1 MRVTSM
7 PIPLHDSALLSTI
20 AWGYLLVNAT
30 RVLTYVPQVMAV
42 WRCTDGARSV
52 SLLTWGSWTLSHVM
66 AVLYGLLVVV
76 DGFFVAISLVN
87 LVGCAAIA
95 GIAMRRRGQWR
106 RTTRAEGVWVAR

>member
-1 MRVTSM
+1 MSVTSM
-7 PIPLHDSALLSTI
+7 PIPLHDSAFLSTI

-95 GIAMRRRGQWR
+95 GAASVPIRMESRSVRSGGMTAG
-106 RTTRAEGVWVAR
+106 